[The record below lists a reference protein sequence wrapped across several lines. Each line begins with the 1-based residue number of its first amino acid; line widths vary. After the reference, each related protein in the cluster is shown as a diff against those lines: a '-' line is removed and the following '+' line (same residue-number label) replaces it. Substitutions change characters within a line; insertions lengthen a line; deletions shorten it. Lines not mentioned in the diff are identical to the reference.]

1 MRTVKQKII
10 AGLLLFTFSFII
22 GFAVAE
28 TRADAAEK
36 SLYTDR
42 FKAVEYCGGNMT
54 VLLDQYEGIYY
65 LLIRDGGGIGSNSTI
80 TVMYDASGEILTSGR
95 YDVPIKEE
103 KPEPTK
109 KPTNITEG
117 WYY

>member
-1 MRTVKQKII
+1 MRTIKQKVI
-10 AGLLLFTFSFII
+10 AGLLLFVFSFII

-36 SLYTDR
+36 SLYTER
-42 FKAVEYCGGNMT
+42 FKAVEYCGNMT

-65 LLIRDGGGIGSNSTI
+65 LLVRDGGGIGSNSTI

-95 YDVPIKEE
+95 YDIPIKEE
-103 KPEPTK
+103 KPEPMK
-109 KPTNITEG
+109 KPTNVREG

>member
-1 MRTVKQKII
+1 MRTIKQKII

-36 SLYTDR
+36 SLHTDR
-42 FKAVEYCGGNMT
+42 FEVVEYYGNMT
-54 VLLDQYEGIYY
+54 VLLDQYEGVYY
-65 LLIRDGGGIGSNSTI
+65 LMIRDGGGIGSNSTI
-80 TVMYDASGEILTSGR
+80 TVMYDASGEILTSDR
-95 YDVPIKEE
+95 YNIPIKEE

-109 KPTNITEG
+109 KPTNVKEG